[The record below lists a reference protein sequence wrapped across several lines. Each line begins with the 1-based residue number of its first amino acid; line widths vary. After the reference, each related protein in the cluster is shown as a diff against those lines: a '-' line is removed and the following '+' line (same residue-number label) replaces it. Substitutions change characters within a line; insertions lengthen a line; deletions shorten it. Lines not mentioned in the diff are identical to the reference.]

1 MLEPK
6 DKDFI
11 KNLEEIKDNKTKIEI
26 RVFDYKNMR
35 LAYKTLTV
43 REVILL
49 SAGIEL
55 DWQELKKEDK
65 E

>member
-1 MLEPK
+1 MLNPK
-6 DKDFI
+6 DKDFV
-11 KNLEEIKDNKTKIEI
+11 KHLEEIKDNKTQIEI

-35 LAYKTLTV
+35 VAYKTLTV
-43 REVILL
+43 KEVILL

-55 DWQELKKEDK
+55 DWQDLNKEDK

>member
-1 MLEPK
+1 MLNPK

-11 KNLEEIKDNKTKIEI
+11 KYLEDIKDNKTQIEI

-35 LAYKTLTV
+35 LVYKTLTV

-55 DWQELKKEDK
+55 DWQELKKE